1 MILNPQLGSESAQ
14 SRVGKGR
21 VWLGRVGLG
30 LGRIGVSN
38 ADSDLGFTD
47 FFRIGNRQLV
57 AGCRFGLGFLNRQ
70 LNRQLES
77 ESATGAKIG
86 CVRVGHNRVSNAD
99 SDLGF

>member
-1 MILNPQLGSESAQ
+1 MFLNRQLGSESAK
-14 SRVGKGR
+14 SRVGMGR

-30 LGRIGVSN
+30 LGSLGVSN
-38 ADSDLGFTD
+38 ADFND

-57 AGCRFGLGFLNRQ
+57 AGCRFSLWFLNRQ

-86 CVRVGHNRVSNAD
+86 YVRIWTG
-99 SDLGF
+99 